1 MTLTGINKSNFK
13 KILRARN
20 VLHILRDNTEQ
31 TNPHD
36 PQPRHPPLHNPTPPI
51 HTGWSKSRTL
61 GALWRIYLHLSYGAT
76 CSYVQDRHEIVCF
89 FFFKPGITL
98 LVCLNPLKS
107 FKTCLQ
113 LQTRVSL
120 PETLCS
126 LCCRIVYCTDDLFQS
141 RYTKK
146 NKYIEQQNQQQFT
159 RRDSGWAKTWLTTCK

>member
-1 MTLTGINKSNFK
+1 MYYTYWEITQNRLTPMTLSHVTHHYIIPHHLYTQAGP
-13 KILRARN
+13 RA
-20 VLHILRDNTEQ
+20 
-31 TNPHD
+31 
-36 PQPRHPPLHNPTPPI
+36 
-51 HTGWSKSRTL
+51 
-61 GALWRIYLHLSYGAT
+61 ALWELSEESIYICPMEPHVLI
-76 CSYVQDRHEIVCF
+76 YVQDRHEIVFFF